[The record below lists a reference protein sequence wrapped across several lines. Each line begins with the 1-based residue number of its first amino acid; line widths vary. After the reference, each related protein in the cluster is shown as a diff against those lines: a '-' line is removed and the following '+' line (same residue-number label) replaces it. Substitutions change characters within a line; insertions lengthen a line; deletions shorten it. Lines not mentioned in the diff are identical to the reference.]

1 MTSKLKIE
9 TLDDISHI
17 LKRPDMYVGSI
28 RSKPTEEFVG
38 DIIEQKFEEESEEM
52 FELVVGGDE
61 KEKPISPERKNLS
74 SERKSKKK
82 DKFKLSI
89 KKETIDFS
97 PAILRIFVEAIS
109 NAIDNAKRSKEAGVP
124 STWYQI
130 NKRFFKTFFRQS
142 CGSSK

>member
-1 MTSKLKIE
+1 MRVSTSFPVGQE
-9 TLDDISHI
+9 CCGGFNSGTADISHI

-97 PAILRIFVEAIS
+97 PAILRIFVRYVL
-109 NAIDNAKRSKEAGVP
+109 NHQFLLNCK
-124 STWYQI
+124 
-130 NKRFFKTFFRQS
+130 
-142 CGSSK
+142 